1 MLHRSIGPHHET
13 RHTEK
18 PDRMLLFAIRRL
30 LQAIPILLGVSLVVF
45 GLVHIVPGNPIDMLM
60 PPEASPEVIAQMKA
74 AFGFDKPLYIQ
85 YLLWLWRALH
95 GNFGLSVF
103 NATPVWGQLVV
114 ALQNTFVLAILGA
127 ALGFSMGI
135 LCGMVSALYYGR
147 WPDKLFSAIATI
159 GVSLPHYWC
168 AIVLVLLCAVLHDW
182 LPAQGMGDDSLPLYD
197 RLQYLVLPVVTL
209 SLIPMGVIGRLVRAT
224 VLDILG
230 QDFVGALSAKGLTR
244 LPVIRHIA
252 KNAAPPVLALMGLQ
266 FGYLL
271 GGSILVETVFNWP
284 GSGNLLNL
292 AIFRRDI
299 PVLQATILVLATFFV
314 LLNLLVD
321 IAQAAIDPRIR
332 R

>member
-1 MLHRSIGPHHET
+1 
-13 RHTEK
+13 
-18 PDRMLLFAIRRL
+18 MLLFAVRRL
-30 LQAIPILLGVSLVVF
+30 LQTIPILLGVSLVVF

-74 AFGFDKPLYIQ
+74 AFGFDKPLYMQ
-85 YLLWLWRALH
+85 YLLWLLRAVQ
-95 GNFGLSVF
+95 GDFGLSVF
-103 NATPVWGQLVV
+103 NATPVWGQLVA
-114 ALQNTFVLAILGA
+114 ALANTFILAIPGA
-127 ALGFSMGI
+127 LLGFSMGI
-135 LCGMVSALYYGR
+135 LCGMASALKHGR
-147 WPDKLFSAIATI
+147 WPDKLFSAIATV

-182 LPAQGMGDDSLPLYD
+182 LPAQGMGDDELPLYD
-197 RLQYLVLPVVTL
+197 RLQYLVLPVITL

-224 VLDILG
+224 VLDILN
-230 QDFVGALSAKGLTR
+230 QDFVGALTAKGLTR
-244 LPVIRHIA
+244 WPVIRHVA
-252 KNAAPPVLALMGLQ
+252 RNAAPPVLALMGLQ

-314 LLNLLVD
+314 MLNLLVD

>member
-1 MLHRSIGPHHET
+1 MLVFIT
-13 RHTEK
+13 R
-18 PDRMLLFAIRRL
+18 RML
-30 LQAIPILLGVSLVVF
+30 QAVPILVGVSLVVF
-45 GLVHIVPGNPIDMLM
+45 GLVHIVPGNPIDLLM

-74 AFGFDKPLYIQ
+74 AFGFDKPLYLQ
-85 YLLWLWRALH
+85 YLLWLGRAIT
-95 GNFGLSVF
+95 GNFGLSIF
-103 NATPVWGQLVV
+103 NASPVVGQLFI
-114 ALQNTFVLAILGA
+114 ALGNTFQLALLAA
-127 ALGFSMGI
+127 ALGFGLGI
-135 LCGMVSALYYGR
+135 MLGLVSGFHHNR
-147 WPDKLFSAIATI
+147 WPDKLSSIVTTA
-159 GVSLPHYWC
+159 GVSMPHYWC
-168 AIVLVLLCAVLHDW
+168 AIVMVLACSVLHDW
-182 LPAQGMGDDSLPLYD
+182 LPAQGMGDDDLPLIE

-209 SLIPMGVIGRLVRAT
+209 SFIPMGVVGRLVRAT
-224 VLDILG
+224 VLEILSRE
-230 QDFVGALSAKGLTR
+230 FPGALAAKGLTR
-244 LPVIRHIA
+244 WPILRHVC

-321 IAQAAIDPRIR
+321 IVQAAIDPRIR

>member
-1 MLHRSIGPHHET
+1 MLV
-13 RHTEK
+13 
-18 PDRMLLFAIRRL
+18 FAIRRL

-85 YLLWLWRALH
+85 YFLWLWRALH

-114 ALQNTFVLAILGA
+114 ALENTFVLAVLA
-127 ALGFSMGI
+127 AVLGFAMGI
-135 LCGMVSALYYGR
+135 MCGMVSALYHGR
-147 WPDKLFSAIATI
+147 WPDKLFSAIATV

-168 AIVLVLLCAVLHDW
+168 AIVLVLFCAVLHDW

-197 RLQYLVLPVVTL
+197 RLQYLVLPVITL

-224 VLDILG
+224 VLDIIG

-244 LPVIRHIA
+244 WPVIRHIA

-314 LLNLLVD
+314 VLNLLVD

>member
-1 MLHRSIGPHHET
+1 
-13 RHTEK
+13 
-18 PDRMLLFAIRRL
+18 MLLFIARRL
-30 LQAIPILLGVSLVVF
+30 LQAIPILFGVSLVVF

-74 AFGFDKPLYIQ
+74 AFGFDKPLYMQ
-85 YLLWLWRALH
+85 YFLWLWHAMQ
-95 GNFGLSVF
+95 GDFGLSVF
-103 NATPVWGQLVV
+103 NATPVWGQLMT
-114 ALQNTFVLAILGA
+114 ALNNTFVLAILAAILGF
-127 ALGFSMGI
+127 ALGIALG
-135 LCGMVSALYYGR
+135 LVSALNHGR
-147 WPDKLFSAIATI
+147 WPDKVFSAIATI

-168 AIVLVLLCAVLHDW
+168 AIVLVLAFAVLHDW
-182 LPAQGMGDDSLPLYD
+182 MPAQGMGDDSLPLYE
-197 RLQYLVLPVVTL
+197 RLQYLVLPVITL

-230 QDFVGALSAKGLTR
+230 QDFVGALSAKGLPR
-244 LPVIRHIA
+244 WPVIRHIC

-314 LLNLLVD
+314 ALNLLVD

>member
-1 MLHRSIGPHHET
+1 MLV
-13 RHTEK
+13 
-18 PDRMLLFAIRRL
+18 FALRRL
-30 LQAIPILLGVSLVVF
+30 LQAIPILIGVSLVVF

-74 AFGFDKPLYIQ
+74 AFGFDKPLHVQ
-85 YLLWLWRALH
+85 YVLWLFRAVQ
-95 GNFGLSVF
+95 GDFGLSVF
-103 NATPVWGQLVV
+103 NATPVWGQLVT
-114 ALQNTFVLAILGA
+114 ALGNTLILAVLAAILGFS
-127 ALGFSMGI
+127 LGI
-135 LCGMVSALYYGR
+135 ACGLIAGLYHGR
-147 WPDKLFSAIATI
+147 WPDKLFSAIATM

-168 AIVLVLLCAVLHDW
+168 AIVLVLAFSVLNDI
-182 LPAQGMGDDSLPLYD
+182 LPAQGMGDDSLPLWQ
-197 RLQYLVLPVVTL
+197 RLDYLVLPVVTL
-209 SLIPMGVIGRLVRAT
+209 SLIPMGVVGRLVRAT
-224 VLDILG
+224 VLDIIG

-244 LPVIRHIA
+244 WPVLRHVC
-252 KNAAPPVLALMGLQ
+252 KNAAPPILALAGLQ

-299 PVLQATILVLATFFV
+299 PVLQATILVLASFFV